1 MTGSIS
7 ALRDSALVWRGSARR
22 SLAAAAVVFAMAVP
36 MAGCKSAYD
45 KAVDR
50 AKQDAIATG
59 QAQQVVSVD
68 KDGKTTVTVVQ
79 PPQAVGQPVSVNTAT
94 EPAGAPLPQTL
105 PDYSNGARPAPGN
118 TVTFMGPKTG
128 VAAPVASEPVPP
140 GAAVGST
147 PIAPAPTVG
156 APNVAPAV
164 NGAVASAG
172 NASTAGPET
181 PEDAPANFV
190 PTNVT
195 LRAGTGIAIRI
206 NQTLSVKHTH
216 AGDRFSGALAETI
229 RRDGNVVLPRG
240 TRFNGV
246 VTEAHKRGHFKGRSY
261 LGLRLISMTYNG
273 KTYPIETSGMTA
285 TKKGKGK
292 RTAGFIGGGAGLG
305 MLVGGVA
312 TGGVGLAVGALAG
325 GGLGT
330 FLAGVTGNKDVTI
343 PAETLLRFRLEDDLT
358 VQPAQ

>member
-1 MTGSIS
+1 M
-7 ALRDSALVWRGSARR
+7 
-22 SLAAAAVVFAMAVP
+22 AAGAVVFALVAP
-36 MAGCKSAYD
+36 LSGCKSAYD
-45 KAVDR
+45 RAVEK

-79 PPQAVGQPVSVNTAT
+79 PPQAVGQPVSVNTQT
-94 EPAGAPLPQTL
+94 EPAGAPLPANL

-128 VAAPVASEPVPP
+128 VAAPASGEPLPP
-140 GAAVGST
+140 GSVVGST
-147 PIAPAPTVG
+147 PIAPAPTVA
-156 APNVAPAV
+156 APSVGPAV
-164 NGAVASAG
+164 NGAVAGAG
-172 NASTAGPET
+172 AGIGSGPDAPEA
-181 PEDAPANFV
+181 PPANFV

-195 LRAGTGIAIRI
+195 LPAGTGIAIRI

-216 AGDRFSGALAETI
+216 AGDRFSGSLAETI

-261 LGLRLISMTYNG
+261 LGLRLTSMVFNG
-273 KTYPIETSGMTA
+273 KVYPIETAGVTE

-292 RTAGFIGGGAGLG
+292 RTAGFIGGTAGVGA
-305 MLVGGVA
+305 LVGGVA

-330 FLAGVTGNKDVTI
+330 FLAGVTGNKDITI
-343 PAETLLRFRLEDDLT
+343 PAETLLRFRLEDNLT

>member
-1 MTGSIS
+1 MTGSLS
-7 ALRDSALVWRGSARR
+7 ALQVSSRR
-22 SLAAAAVVFAMAVP
+22 SLAAALVFALVAP
-36 MAGCKSAYD
+36 MTGCKSAYD
-45 KAVDR
+45 KAVER

-68 KDGKTTVTVVQ
+68 QDGKTTVTVVQ
-79 PPQAVGQPVSVNTAT
+79 PPQVAGQPPVVNSAS
-94 EPAGAPLPQTL
+94 EPAGAALPATL

-118 TVTFMGPKTG
+118 TVTFTGPKTG
-128 VAAPVASEPVPP
+128 VAAGVAGEPLPP
-140 GAAVGST
+140 GSAVGSA
-147 PIAPAPTVG
+147 PIGPAPTVG
-156 APNVAPAV
+156 TPNVAPAV
-164 NGAVASAG
+164 NGAIGSA
-172 NASTAGPET
+172 AGTGVGVSANEPA
-181 PEDAPANFV
+181 DAAPANFV
-190 PTNVT
+190 PTSVK
-195 LRAGTGIAIRI
+195 LPAGTGIAIRI

-216 AGDRFSGALAETI
+216 AGDRFSGSLAETV

-261 LGLRLISMTYNG
+261 LGLRLTSMVFNG
-273 KTYPIETSGMTA
+273 RTYPIETTGMTA

-292 RTAGFIGGGAGLG
+292 RTAGFIGGTAGLG

-330 FLAGVTGNKDVTI
+330 FLAGVTGNRDVTI
-343 PAETLLRFRLEDDLT
+343 PAETLLRFRLEDGLT
-358 VQPAQ
+358 VQPAE

>member
-1 MTGSIS
+1 MLPSLS
-7 ALRDSALVWRGSARR
+7 AVCVSRR
-22 SLAAAAVVFAMAVP
+22 SLTAVLLLGSLAMPLV
-36 MAGCKSAYD
+36 GCKSAYD
-45 KAVDR
+45 KAVER

-79 PPQAVGQPVSVNTAT
+79 PPQALGQPVTVNTAS
-94 EPAGAPLPQTL
+94 EPAGAALPANL

-118 TVTFMGPKTG
+118 TVTFAGPKTG
-128 VAAPVASEPVPP
+128 VAAGGVVGQPVPP
-140 GAAVGST
+140 GAATVPGAT
-147 PIAPAPTVG
+147 VAPAPTVG
-156 APNVAPAV
+156 APAVGPVVA
-164 NGAVASAG
+164 GAVANEA
-172 NASTAGPET
+172 PEA
-181 PEDAPANFV
+181 PPANFQ

-195 LRAGTGIAIRI
+195 LPAGTGIAIRI

-216 AGDRFSGALAETI
+216 AGDRFSGALAETV
-229 RRDGNVVLPRG
+229 RRDGDVVLPRG

-261 LGLRLISMTYNG
+261 LGLRLTSMVYNG
-273 KTYPIETSGMTA
+273 KTYPIATAGVTA

-292 RTAGFIGGGAGLG
+292 RSSALIGGLTGAG
-305 MLVGGVA
+305 MIAGGVA

-330 FLAGVTGNKDVTI
+330 FLAGVTGNKDITV

-358 VQPAQ
+358 VQPAE